1 MEIVNCAGENWIPSG
16 GTALFFHATDEEQA
30 RDYRE
35 PDKPVYQVRRYTEL
49 LGETMD
55 EVSISDGM
63 DVMRLVSDDGVV
75 YEFYHQQDCCEHVE
89 IIDVIGDLD
98 DLVGQPIYMA
108 EEVTYK
114 DHDPDDVVNLE
125 ESWQESW
132 TWTFYKFATVKGYV
146 TVRWHGSSNGYYSE
160 DVWMRSYR
168 LVCLQ

>member
-1 MEIVNCAGENWIPSG
+1 MDEIRPGRLVWPSG
-16 GTALFFHATDEEQA
+16 GTAGYYEYTDDEEQA
-30 RDYRE
+30 RIYRE
-35 PDKPVYQVRRYTEL
+35 PDEPVYQVRRYTEL

-55 EVSISDGM
+55 EASISDGK

-75 YEFYHQQDCCEHVE
+75 YEFYHDQDCCEHVE

-114 DHDPDDVVNLE
+114 DHDPDDVVKPE
-125 ESWQESW
+125 DSYQESY

-146 TVRWHGSSNGYYSE
+146 TVRWYGSSNGYYSE
-160 DVWMRSYR
+160 EVSMRSYR